1 MRTLPSSG
9 QLPYAL
15 YRADQ
20 VREFDR
26 LAIEDFQ
33 IPGAELMER
42 AGRALFTRACA
53 LFPEA
58 RRWAVL
64 CGPGNNGGD
73 GYVVARHAL
82 TAGLAVDLLQL
93 GDLGRIKGDA
103 LYHLELA
110 RQAGLEPR
118 PFGSLPKEA
127 GLIIDALLGTGLDRE
142 VGGVMRQAIEAMNN
156 HPAPVIS
163 ADIPSGLNADKGTE
177 MGCSVRAAATVT
189 FIGLKQG
196 LFTGAGP
203 DRTGRLF
210 FDTLDVPARVYAGTI
225 AAARRLDWGLLA
237 STLPRRGRCAHK
249 GDFGHVLV
257 VGGAPGFAGA
267 ARLAGEG
274 ALRAGAGAGL
284 VSVATH
290 PAHAAFIGLSRP
302 ELMCHAVASVDELSV
317 LMEAASVIAL
327 GPGLGQ
333 SAWGRALFE
342 AVATSGKP
350 LVLDADGLNL
360 LARNPRRLAQAVIT
374 PHPGEAA
381 RLLNMSNR
389 EIQADRFA
397 AVEALRSR
405 YAPVAVLKGAGSLIA
420 ADGEALFPTL
430 RERGQS
436 CAGSANTYDSR
447 PPALCSAG
455 NPGMASGGMG
465 DVLTGIIAALMA
477 QGFAPVRAA
486 ELGVVLHATAADL
499 AASRGERGLIASDLI
514 AELRPL
520 LAEAEAC

>member
-1 MRTLPSSG
+1 MRTLPNTG

-26 LAIEDFQ
+26 LAIQDFH

-42 AGRALFTRACA
+42 AGAALFARARD

-82 TAGLAVDLLQL
+82 AAGLRVDLVQL
-93 GDLGRIKGDA
+93 GGIGRIRGDA
-103 LYHLELA
+103 LHHLELA
-110 RQAGLEPR
+110 RQAGLEPL
-118 PFGSLPKEA
+118 PFGGLAAEA

-142 VGGVMRQAIEAMNN
+142 AGGEIRQAIEAMNS
-156 HPAPVIS
+156 HPAPVVS
-163 ADIPSGLNADKGTE
+163 ADIPSGLNADSGAE

-189 FIGLKQG
+189 FIALKQG
-196 LFTGAGP
+196 LFTGVGP
-203 DRTGRLF
+203 DRAGRLF
-210 FDTLDVPARVYAGTI
+210 FDTLDVPARVFAGTI
-225 AAARRLDWGLLA
+225 ASARRLDWARLV
-237 STLPRRGRCAHK
+237 STLPRRSRSGHK

-274 ALRAGAGAGL
+274 ALRCGAGL

-290 PAHAAFIGLSRP
+290 PAHAAFFALSRP
-302 ELMCHAVASVDELSV
+302 ELMCQGIASAGDLGA
-317 LMEAASVIAL
+317 LMEKATVIAI

-333 SAWGRALFE
+333 SAWGQALFD
-342 AVATSGKP
+342 AVTASGKP
-350 LVLDADGLNL
+350 LVVDADALNL
-360 LARNPRRLAQAVIT
+360 LARNPRRLPQAVIT

-381 RLLNMSNR
+381 RLLGIGSAAV
-389 EIQADRFA
+389 QAGRFA

-420 ADGEALFPTL
+420 ADGAK
-430 RERGQS
+430 
-436 CAGSANTYDSR
+436 

-477 QGFAPVRAA
+477 QGIEPACAA
-486 ELGVVLHATAADL
+486 ELGVTLHATAADR
-499 AASRGERGLIASDLI
+499 AARQGERGLIASDLI